1 MRILI
6 LTAVFAFGITLS
18 GLAQDVRVVLKSG
31 ETKTE
36 ELQAFSGT
44 KLFLKNGPLEISSLE
59 SIAFASEDA
68 INKNLKNH
76 LIQAGV
82 KIVFS
87 DDLIKPEAL
96 AKSDYPKQDDH
107 IIVLT
112 CQDSASALF
121 KRIGKHLLLKG
132 YAIDYSSNELRVIKT
147 GFRATSRLRYN
158 YYLNIVVVSNQVII
172 TSQWKITRGN
182 LACWR
187 RSGIFDWHFCYK
199 KMNFKHR
206 VGQVLHADVMKKL
219 EDFDRIRID
228 YR

>member
-6 LTAVFAFGITLS
+6 LTAVFAFGITLT
-18 GLAQDVRVVLKSG
+18 GLAQNVRVVLKSG

-82 KIVFS
+82 KIIFS
-87 DDLIKPEAL
+87 DDLIKSEAL

-121 KRIGKHLLLKG
+121 KRIGKHLVSKG
-132 YAIDYSSNELRVIKT
+132 YAIDYSSNELQVIKT
-147 GFRATSRLRYN
+147 GFRATSKLRYM

-172 TSQWKITRGN
+172 TSQWKITWGN

-206 VGQVLHADVMKKL
+206 VGQVLFADVTKNL
-219 EDFDRIRID
+219 EDFDRFRVD